1 VTPEAVALEATDLQ
15 RRADGAGI
23 AVRLIGSLAVAL
35 RCPGHRYLLA
45 QLGRRPPRDID
56 FVGYARDERAL
67 DRLLAERGYVLHPS
81 VSHSREWGVK
91 RLIYT
96 HPEHAGKVDVFLD
109 QLVMAHTIDF
119 SGLLEREPVTVSL
132 ADLLLSKV
140 QIYRITDNDLIDL
153 AVLLAEHDLGRAPE
167 EIGLDRVTKVLGSD
181 WGFTYGARLNLAKL
195 ADALETMIALEPR
208 VADRVRARV
217 RGLEAAIEAAPK
229 TTMWRLRARVGTRTS
244 WYEHV
249 DDVEI

>member
-1 VTPEAVALEATDLQ
+1 
-15 RRADGAGI
+15 
-23 AVRLIGSLAVAL
+23 
-35 RCPGHRYLLA
+35 
-45 QLGRRPPRDID
+45 
-56 FVGYARDERAL
+56 
-67 DRLLAERGYVLHPS
+67 